1 MFPTPKNQG
10 EPTMKTRLPQ
20 ARKTGLG
27 VFLLTA
33 LALTGA
39 QAAILHGIPGGDCT
53 TLPDAITGTV
63 SDQGGGAA
71 GWWSIN
77 KARGTDTVQA
87 IGTGAARHI
96 EMNTS
101 WFPNDNVSA
110 WYTDY
115 GTTPVDTAW
124 SISADLKWAGS
135 PAPTEGFYLY
145 ADQALSTLAFG
156 AAFTGNSVAWTAGSQ
171 TGTFTSATGLDN
183 SWRNVTVSYNPL
195 TGQATGTLGAE
206 QLFSVNAGTAL
217 AVKVVFVSVF
227 CPGDMYDAATLS
239 ADNIT
244 SAVVPEPAALGL
256 LALGVLGVLRR
267 RR

>member
-1 MFPTPKNQG
+1 MSPNPKPQG
-10 EPTMKTRLPQ
+10 EPTMKTTSSQRLT
-20 ARKTGLG
+20 TGLG
-27 VFLLTA
+27 VLLLTA
-33 LALTGA
+33 LTMTAPN
-39 QAAILHGIPGGDCT
+39 AAVLHGIPGGDCT
-53 TLPDAITGTV
+53 TLPDGITGTV
-63 SDQGGGAA
+63 SDQGGNAA
-71 GWWSIN
+71 GWWSTS

-101 WFPNDNVSA
+101 WYPGDNVSA

-115 GTTPVDTAW
+115 GTTPADTAW
-124 SISADLKWAGS
+124 RISADLRWAGS
-135 PAPTEGFYLY
+135 AAPTEGFYLF
-145 ADQALSTLAFG
+145 ADQGLSTLVFG
-156 AAFTGNSVAWTAGSQ
+156 AAFTGTSVAWTAGSQ

-183 SWRNVTVSYNPL
+183 NWRTVNVTYNPL

-206 QLFSVNAGTAL
+206 QLFNVNAGTAL
-217 AVKVVFVSVF
+217 LAKAVFVSVL
-227 CPGDMYDAATLS
+227 CPGAMYDPAILS

-256 LALGVLGVLRR
+256 LALGGALFLRR